1 MNILFELLGFVLLAA
16 VSIALV
22 GMGLMIFAA
31 VGYTQTHDPLFAIP
45 FLLGLMFLA
54 ALDR

>member
-1 MNILFELLGFVLLAA
+1 MNILFEILGFVVLAA
-16 VSIALV
+16 ISIALV

-31 VGYTQTHDPLFAIP
+31 VGYTQTHNPLFAIP
-45 FLLGLMFLA
+45 FLLGFMFLT